1 MAILKIKDPTTGEWQ
16 EVMVM
21 QGKTGPQGPAGPNE
35 ISTDTASSITG
46 ILKGNGSTVAVA
58 EAGVDYA
65 TSEQAKTFVV
75 TLTLNKNNEIITV
88 DKTTQE
94 IIAAHNAKRMVL
106 AIISNPYGTNILQ
119 LAAVLE
125 DNNYVA
131 FTLLGDK
138 SLNLLIGHGSIWQF
152 DQYNLAVNPNTAT
165 ALPASGTALTA
176 NTIYAV
182 ADAVGTYA
190 FTPPSSG
197 WAHGKFTTGA
207 SVSVSF
213 TGTFLGS
220 APTVEASK
228 TYEFDVF
235 DGVWAVQEVVSA

>member
-16 EVMVM
+16 EVTVM
-21 QGKTGPQGPAGPNE
+21 QGNSGPQGPAGPNE

-65 TSEQAKTFVV
+65 TPEQAKTFVV
-75 TLTLNKNNEIITV
+75 TLTLNENNEIITV

-106 AIISNPYGTNILQ
+106 AIILSPYGNNILQ

-125 DNNYVA
+125 SNNSVA
-131 FTLLGDK
+131 FTLLGDNT
-138 SLNLLIGHGSIWQF
+138 LNMLIGMGSTWRLNK
-152 DQYNLAVNPNTAT
+152 YNLAVKPNTAT

-197 WAHGKFTTGA
+197 WAHGTFTTGA

-213 TGTFLGS
+213 SGTFVGA
-220 APTVEASK
+220 APTIEANK
-228 TYEFDVF
+228 TYEFDVYN
-235 DGVWAVQEVVSA
+235 GVWAVQEVVSA

>member
-16 EVMVM
+16 EVTVM
-21 QGKTGPQGPAGPNE
+21 QGNSGPQGPAGPNE
-35 ISTDTASSITG
+35 ISIDTASSITG

-75 TLTLNKNNEIITV
+75 TFTVNEDKIVTA
-88 DKTTQE
+88 DKTVQE
-94 IIAAHNAKRMVL
+94 IIAAHKAKRMVL
-106 AIISNPYGTNILQ
+106 GVLLSNGNPILQ
-119 LAAVLE
+119 LVSVTE
-125 DNNYVA
+125 SSSFII
-131 FTLLGDK
+131 FTALG
-138 SLNLLIGHGSIWQF
+138 NGGMVGLIGHGSRWKFLQSVF
-152 DQYNLAVNPNTAT
+152 TVSPTRAT
-165 ALPASGTALTA
+165 SLPASGTALTA

-190 FTPPSSG
+190 FTPPESG

-220 APTVEASK
+220 APSIEASK

>member
-1 MAILKIKDPTTGEWQ
+1 MAIYFDNSNIITGSRGPEGPQ
-16 EVMVM
+16 GI
-21 QGKTGPQGPAGPNE
+21 QGKQGPAGPNE

-65 TSEQAKTFVV
+65 TSEQAKPFVV
-75 TLTLNKNNEIITV
+75 TFTLNENNEIITV

-106 AIISNPYGTNILQ
+106 AIILTPYGINILQ

-125 DNNYVA
+125 SKNIVA
-131 FTLLGDK
+131 FTLLGDNT
-138 SLNLLIGHGSIWQF
+138 LNMLIGTGSTWRLNT
-152 DQYNLAVNPNTAT
+152 YNLAVKPNTAT

-213 TGTFLGS
+213 SGTFVGA
-220 APTVEASK
+220 APTIEASK
-228 TYEFDVF
+228 IYEFDVF
-235 DGVWAVQEVVSA
+235 DGVWAVQEVVTA